1 MIAVHRL
8 HEGLEERGL
17 GGFRRRDGRQHSDSR
32 CDALRLL
39 LLDYDGGM
47 RRRRS
52 RTGRRRWGL
61 FQMAQSL
68 LFPRSD
74 SRRLDCEAAILQKRR
89 EGESALLLMEVAG
102 EGLPGQ
108 GLTGGDQNLPAE
120 CCVHGESL
128 GFREDCVRVAVP
140 TRADGAVV
148 ARQVALGHGRRARR
162 HLLVAVG
169 DHARYV
175 AHHGDV
181 LAVRL
186 ALLEGQALIRDGGAR
201 VAVDVVVLPGSR
213 HRDRR
218 GVQPLLA
225 GALAVPERRD
235 GPVPPS
241 CAHGRRRRDAQ
252 DVARRRRR
260 QERLARLL
268 ADHSAA

>member
-1 MIAVHRL
+1 
-8 HEGLEERGL
+8 
-17 GGFRRRDGRQHSDSR
+17 
-32 CDALRLL
+32 
-39 LLDYDGGM
+39 M
-47 RRRRS
+47 RRRRRSEGS
-52 RTGRRRWGL
+52 RQWGL
-61 FQMAQSL
+61 FKMAQSL
-68 LFPRSD
+68 LFPRGD
-74 SRRLDCEAAILQKRR
+74 SRRLYCEAAVLQKRR
-89 EGESALLLMEVAG
+89 EGEGALLLMEVAG
-102 EGLPGQ
+102 KGLPGQ
-108 GLTGGDQNLPAE
+108 GLTGGDRNLPAE
-120 CCVHGESL
+120 RCVRGESL
-128 GFREDCVRVAVP
+128 GCREDCVRVAIP

-186 ALLEGQALIRDGGAR
+186 ALLEGQTLIRDGGAR

-225 GALAVPERRD
+225 GTLAVPERRD
-235 GPVPPS
+235 GPVPSS
-241 CAHGRRRRDAQ
+241 CAHGRRRRDAH

-260 QERLARLL
+260 RGRLARLL
-268 ADHSAA
+268 ADHSVA